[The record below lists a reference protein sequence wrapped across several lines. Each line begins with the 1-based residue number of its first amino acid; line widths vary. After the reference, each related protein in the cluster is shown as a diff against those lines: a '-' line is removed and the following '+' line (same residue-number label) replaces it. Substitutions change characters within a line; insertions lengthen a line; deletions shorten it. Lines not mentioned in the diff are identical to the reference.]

1 MKALLLR
8 LLAIRP
14 DPVLLRLVAA
24 LSIIAALTAWHEW
37 GMARLEPE
45 PGSEVLHPLR
55 HGPDG
60 PAPVRLYPGPGRVE
74 LGPGSAVLA
83 NSAGTGTVALR
94 VTVPSGRPLA
104 GLRVS
109 ARLAAEDLRPT
120 GDWSSGGHLR
130 LVGRDAEGRLLFE
143 RELHLARLA
152 GTRAPYPLRRDVAL
166 PSGAVGATLTVEL
179 VRASGRLVVS
189 DLALVPLRERPIFRL
204 ARAGLVLGWILVGG
218 WTVLRLLG
226 SLRSPLL
233 AGTLGLAATVA
244 IVLLVLPRSPEQR
257 LAGELARL
265 LGLEA
270 FDLEQLGD
278 IAHVLVFAG
287 LALLATAAVR
297 ALSPW
302 AVLLALAL
310 AAPVAEYVQLLT
322 DGRSAE
328 PADALRN
335 LAGVAIGGGLG
346 LLLRR
351 LPAARSAFGRGR
363 SALDRGRAA

>member
-14 DPVLLRLVAA
+14 DPVLVRLLAA
-24 LSIIAALTAWHEW
+24 LAVLAALTAWHEW

-55 HGPDG
+55 DGPDG
-60 PAPVRLYPGPGRVE
+60 PAPVRTYPGPGRVE
-74 LGPGSAVLA
+74 LGPGSALLA
-83 NSAGTGTVALR
+83 NSTGTGSVALR

-104 GLRVS
+104 GLRVT
-109 ARLAAEDLRPT
+109 ARLAAEDLKPAA
-120 GDWSSGGHLR
+120 DWSSGGHLR
-130 LVGRDAEGRLLFE
+130 LVGRAADGRLLFD
-143 RELHLARLA
+143 RELHLTRLA
-152 GTRAPYPLRRDVAL
+152 GTRAPFPFRRDVAL
-166 PSGAVGATLTVEL
+166 PTGAVGATLEIEL

-189 DLALVPLRERPIFRL
+189 ELALVPLRERPLFRL
-204 ARAGLVLGWILVGG
+204 ARAALILGWILVGG

-226 SLRSPLL
+226 NLRSPLL
-233 AGTLGLAATVA
+233 AGTLGLATTVA

-257 LAGELARL
+257 LVGELARL
-265 LGLEA
+265 LGLES

-287 LALLATAAVR
+287 LALLATTAVR
-297 ALSPW
+297 GLSPW
-302 AVLLALAL
+302 AVLLALVL

-328 PADALRN
+328 PGDAFRN
-335 LAGVAIGGGLG
+335 LTGVAIGGGLG

-351 LPAARSAFGRGR
+351 LPAARSTFGRGR
-363 SALDRGRAA
+363 NELQRGRAA

>member
-1 MKALLLR
+1 MRARLLR

-14 DPVLLRLVAA
+14 DPVLLRLLAA
-24 LSIIAALTAWHEW
+24 LAVLAALTAWHEW
-37 GMARLEPE
+37 GMTRLEPE
-45 PGSEVLHPLR
+45 PGAEVLHPLR
-55 HGPDG
+55 DGPDG
-60 PAPVRLYPGPGRVE
+60 PAPVRLYPGPGRIE
-74 LGPGSAVLA
+74 LGTGSAMLA
-83 NSAGTGTVALR
+83 SPAGTGTVALR
-94 VTVPSGRPLA
+94 VTVPPDRPLG
-104 GLRVS
+104 GLRVA
-109 ARLAAEDLRPT
+109 ARLAAEDLKPAA
-120 GDWSSGGHLR
+120 DWSSGGHLR
-130 LVGRDAEGRLLFE
+130 LVGRAADGRLLFD

-152 GTRAPYPLRRDVAL
+152 GTRAPYPFRRDVAL
-166 PSGAVGATLTVEL
+166 PSGAVGATLEVEL

-189 DLALVPLRERPIFRL
+189 DLVLLPLRERPLFRL
-204 ARAGLVLGWILVGG
+204 ARTGLILGWILVGG

-257 LAGELARL
+257 LVGELARL
-265 LGLEA
+265 AGLES
-270 FDLEQLGD
+270 FDLERLGD

-302 AVLLALAL
+302 AVLLVLAL
-310 AAPVAEYVQLLT
+310 AAPMAEYVQLLT

-328 PADALRN
+328 PGDALRN

-351 LPAARSAFGRGR
+351 FPAARTGSGRSPAAFERGR
-363 SALDRGRAA
+363 TA

>member
-1 MKALLLR
+1 MRTLLLR

-14 DPVLLRLVAA
+14 DPMLLRLVAA
-24 LSIIAALTAWHEW
+24 LSLLAALTAWHAW
-37 GMARLEPE
+37 GMARFEPE
-45 PGSEVLHPLR
+45 PRSEVLYPLR
-55 HGPDG
+55 DGPDG

-74 LGPGSAVLA
+74 LGPGSAMLENA
-83 NSAGTGTVALR
+83 AGTGIVALR

-109 ARLAAEDLRPT
+109 ARLAAEDLKPAP
-120 GDWSSGGHLR
+120 DLSSGGHLR
-130 LVGRDAEGRLLFE
+130 LVGRDAEGRLLFD

-152 GTRAPYPLRRDVAL
+152 GTRAPYPFRRDVTL
-166 PSGAVGATLTVEL
+166 PTGSVGATLEVEL

-189 DLALVPLRERPIFRL
+189 DLALLPLRERPFFRL
-204 ARAGLVLGWILVGG
+204 ARAGLILGWILVGG

-226 SLRSPLL
+226 NLGSPLL
-233 AGTLGLAATVA
+233 AGTLGFAATVA

-265 LGLEA
+265 LGLES
-270 FDLEQLGD
+270 FDLERLGD

-302 AVLLALAL
+302 TVLLALAL

-328 PADALRN
+328 PADAVRN
-335 LAGVAIGGGLG
+335 LAGVAIGGGVG

-351 LPAARSAFGRGR
+351 LPMARTRSGSGRAAF
-363 SALDRGRAA
+363 DRGRTA

>member
-1 MKALLLR
+1 MRALLLR

-14 DPVLLRLVAA
+14 NPVLLRLLAA
-24 LSIIAALTAWHEW
+24 LAVLAALTAWHEW
-37 GMARLEPE
+37 GMIRLEPA
-45 PGSEVLHPLR
+45 PGAEALRPLQA
-55 HGPDG
+55 GPDG
-60 PAPVRLYPGPGRVE
+60 PAPVRTYPGLGRVE
-74 LGPGSAVLA
+74 LEPGAATLTSPV
-83 NSAGTGTVALR
+83 GTGSVALR
-94 VTVPSGRPLA
+94 VTVPSGDPLP
-104 GLRVS
+104 GLRVT
-109 ARLAAEDLRPT
+109 ARLAAEDLKPAA
-120 GDWSSGGHLR
+120 DWSSGGHLR
-130 LVGRDAEGRLLFE
+130 LVGRAADGRLLFD
-143 RELHLARLA
+143 RELHLARLV
-152 GTRAPYPLRRDVAL
+152 GTREPHPLRRDVPL
-166 PSGAVGATLTVEL
+166 PSGAVGATLEVEL

-189 DLALVPLRERPIFRL
+189 DLALLPLRERPLFRL
-204 ARAGLVLGWILVGG
+204 VRATLILGWILVGG

-226 SLRSPLL
+226 NLGSPVL
-233 AGTLGLAATVA
+233 ASALGLAATLA

-265 LGLEA
+265 LGLET
-270 FDLEQLGD
+270 FDLGRFGD

-328 PADALRN
+328 PGDALRN

-351 LPAARSAFGRGR
+351 LLAARSAFGRGR
-363 SALDRGRAA
+363 SSLDRGPAT